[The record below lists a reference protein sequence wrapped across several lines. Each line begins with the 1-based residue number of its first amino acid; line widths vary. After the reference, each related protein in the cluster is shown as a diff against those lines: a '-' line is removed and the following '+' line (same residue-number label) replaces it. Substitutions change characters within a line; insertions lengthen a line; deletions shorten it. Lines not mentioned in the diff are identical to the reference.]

1 VPGSRIGQALLV
13 ILAIII
19 IFSLIASAIQ
29 FPF

>member
-19 IFSLIASAIQ
+19 IFSLIATAVQ

>member
-1 VPGSRIGQALLV
+1 MPGSRIGHALL
-13 ILAIII
+13 ILVAIII

>member
-1 VPGSRIGQALLV
+1 MPGSRIGQALLL

-19 IFSLIASAIQ
+19 IFSLVASAIQ

>member
-19 IFSLIASAIQ
+19 VFSLIASAIQ

>member
-1 VPGSRIGQALLV
+1 MPGSRIGQALLV

-19 IFSLIASAIQ
+19 VFSLIASAVQ

>member
-1 VPGSRIGQALLV
+1 MPGSRIGQALLV

-19 IFSLIASAIQ
+19 IFSLVASAIQ